1 MVEQELLICE
11 AQPED
16 ADSLAE
22 TLKMLQEESDFLTR
36 DSNSS
41 AMSQEQVRD
50 FILQQGQKNNAICL
64 VAKVGERV
72 LGLLNVAGNDFS
84 GTDHIGEIFI
94 AVRAAYQ
101 GYGIGSYLMEAL
113 IDWAENTSQMR
124 RLELDVQVRNT
135 KAVHLYQ
142 KFGFAIEGTKKR
154 GAKTKN
160 GEFLDVYAM
169 ARLMD

>member
-1 MVEQELLICE
+1 MAEQELLICE

-64 VAKVGERV
+64 VAKVGDKV
-72 LGLLNVAGNDFS
+72 VGLLNVAGDDFF
-84 GTDHIGEIFI
+84 GTEHIGEIFI
-94 AVRAAYQ
+94 AVRSAYQ
-101 GYGIGSYLMEAL
+101 GYGIGSYLMETM
-113 IDWAENTSQMR
+113 IDWAEKTPQVR